1 MSLEFETRIESY
13 DVHPNNNARLS
24 ALFKLFQKV
33 AGDDLDSVGLTYN
46 YLRQKNIVFVLTK
59 MNIKFFVISCPIP
72 SLIMKS
78 NPELDRSIADSDNVK
93 TYDNVKIITRPRG
106 CKGAS
111 YIRDY
116 DVYVDK
122 KRVAYCT
129 SHWAIINFES
139 RKLLRPA
146 TIAADF
152 NLKDD
157 NTDIVEI
164 DDKKIRVNIDLLQ
177 KTDVR
182 RVYYSLIDK
191 NEHMNNTFYPDIVYD
206 YAPEDI
212 KKTFKDKQI
221 VIQYTTEIKCGEDME
236 IYSGMTDDGFAVVAR
251 KATTDK
257 IIFTALIQ

>member
-59 MNIKFFVISCPIP
+59 MNIKFF
-72 SLIMKS
+72 
-78 NPELDRSIADSDNVK
+78 DNVK

-177 KTDVR
+177 KADVR

>member
-59 MNIKFFVISCPIP
+59 MNIKFF
-72 SLIMKS
+72 
-78 NPELDRSIADSDNVK
+78 DNVK

>member
-59 MNIKFFVISCPIP
+59 MNIKFF
-72 SLIMKS
+72 
-78 NPELDRSIADSDNVK
+78 DNVK

-106 CKGAS
+106 CKGAN

-164 DDKKIRVNIDLLQ
+164 DDKKIRINIDLLQ